1 MKFDFNDG
9 YGPVNAKRHINQD
22 GTKGG
27 WVAATAKVDSTCYI
41 GYNAMVYGKAHVS
54 GNAQVY
60 GYAQV
65 FGNARVFENSQVY
78 GNSWVYGYAQVS
90 GNAHVFGDAWVY
102 GNAKI
107 SSGTPNKSL
116 NHKSIIDAFEDV
128 YKEFSQMSE
137 TEFKEMINESD
148 LPTLGETNKP
158 KEMKKKIYCI
168 NCKYIKCYDP
178 YELSCG
184 HPTNMVETSGVYRC
198 CVEPI
203 ETIKTLNKNN
213 ECKLYKKKW
222 YKFWVK

>member
-1 MKFDFNDG
+1 MTTFDFEDG
-9 YGPVNAKRHINQD
+9 KGPVSAHRHMNPD
-22 GTKGG
+22 GTEGG
-27 WVAATAKVDSTCYI
+27 WVADTASVADTCYI
-41 GYNAMVYGKAHVS
+41 GYNARVS
-54 GNAQVY
+54 GNARIYGNAWVFDYAWVFDNARIY
-60 GYAQV
+60 GYA
-65 FGNARVFENSQVY
+65 E
-78 GNSWVYGYAQVS
+78 VS
-90 GNAHVFGDAWVY
+90 GDAWV
-102 GNAKI
+102 
-107 SSGTPNKSL
+107 NKSL
-116 NHKSIIDAFEDV
+116 NHKSIIDAFEEV
-128 YKEFSQMSE
+128 HKEFSQMSE
-137 TEFKEMINESD
+137 TEFKEMINESN

-158 KEMKKKIYCI
+158 KETKKKLYCI